1 MMDKAGLKNRLLD
14 SNRRPSATIWM
25 LAWPA
30 IIDQLFQTAV
40 QYVDSAMV
48 GSLGA
53 VATAAI
59 ASNSSTIWLVNGMMY
74 ALGTSFAV
82 LAARN
87 IGSGNEDEV
96 KKIVRHV
103 LMSIGILGVTMA
115 VMLLLIGRHLPYWIG
130 VEAKVVPGAITYMR
144 YIAIS
149 FPFTIT
155 YIFLANLIRSSGDT
169 RSPMICN
176 ITANIA
182 NVIGNFLLIFP
193 SRTIVLLGLEIPMW
207 GAGLG
212 VQGAAISTAISNLL
226 AGSMILMVILFKQS
240 QVKVDWKG
248 SWKPDAT
255 LFRQVC
261 KLASPLALERATI
274 SFGQITLTILVT
286 SVGTTALAAHHLAIT
301 AESITFMPVSG
312 FSIAAMTLV
321 AQSLGASRKEQ
332 AVSFARKCLLF
343 GVLLMSFT
351 GMLMFI
357 FAKPLMSFFTGD
369 SAVIDLGARVLRIE
383 AFAEPFFALA
393 IVGSG
398 VLRGAGDTRWP
409 FIYSSIGMWVVRL
422 LPAAILINVFGFG
435 LEAAWSCMVADLF
448 VRGLLIFRR
457 FLKGKWIDSWK
468 H

>member
-1 MMDKAGLKNRLLD
+1 
-14 SNRRPSATIWM
+14 
-25 LAWPA
+25 
-30 IIDQLFQTAV
+30 
-40 QYVDSAMV
+40 
-48 GSLGA
+48 
-53 VATAAI
+53 
-59 ASNSSTIWLVNGMMY
+59 
-74 ALGTSFAV
+74 
-82 LAARN
+82 LAA
-87 IGSGNEDEV
+87 
-96 KKIVRHV
+96 
-103 LMSIGILGVTMA
+103 
-115 VMLLLIGRHLPYWIG
+115 
-130 VEAKVVPGAITYMR
+130 
-144 YIAIS
+144 
-149 FPFTIT
+149 
-155 YIFLANLIRSSGDT
+155 
-169 RSPMICN
+169 
-176 ITANIA
+176 
-182 NVIGNFLLIFP
+182 
-193 SRTIVLLGLEIPMW
+193 
-207 GAGLG
+207 
-212 VQGAAISTAISNLL
+212 Q
-226 AGSMILMVILFKQS
+226 
-240 QVKVDWKG
+240 
-248 SWKPDAT
+248 
-255 LFRQVC
+255 
-261 KLASPLALERATI
+261 
-274 SFGQITLTILVT
+274 
-286 SVGTTALAAHHLAIT
+286 HLAIT

-369 SAVIDLGARVLRIE
+369 TAVIDLGARVLRIE